1 MFKGIIRGIS
11 SLFRVF
17 RKREAKK
24 EENQSPIHPEVRR
37 VALMVSQLKVYKRR
51 NADVRELKVLT
62 FSDAQRFL
70 LRLCDNKRI
79 SHCISG
85 GNIKYR
91 VQLPDGLGNIYLT
104 GRVRKSNTS
113 VVARMTI
120 DIPTL
125 TPQIREILFVSKN
138 HLSILS

>member
-1 MFKGIIRGIS
+1 MFKGIIRGIA

-24 EENQSPIHPEVRR
+24 EEKQIPLHPEIRR
-37 VALMVSQLKVYKRR
+37 VALLVSQLKVYKRR
-51 NADVRELKVLT
+51 NADVRELKVSA

-70 LRLCDNKRI
+70 LRLCDSKCI

-91 VQLPDGLGNIYLT
+91 VQLPNGLGNIFLT
-104 GRVRKSNTS
+104 DRVRKSNTS
-113 VVARMTI
+113 VVARMII

-125 TPQIREILFVSKN
+125 NPKIREILFVSKT
-138 HLSILS
+138 I

>member
-17 RKREAKK
+17 RKKKAKK
-24 EENQSPIHPEVRR
+24 EEELKPINPEVRR
-37 VALMVSQLKVYKRR
+37 IALMVSQLKVYKRR
-51 NADVRELKVLT
+51 NVDVRELKVST

-70 LRLCDNKRI
+70 LRLCDSKHI

-91 VQLPDGLGNIYLT
+91 VQLPNGLGNIFLT
-104 GRVRKSNTS
+104 DRVRKSNPS
-113 VVARMTI
+113 VIARMTI

-125 TPQIREILFVSKN
+125 NPQIREILFVSKT
-138 HLSILS
+138 I

>member
-1 MFKGIIRGIS
+1 MFKGIIRGIA

-24 EENQSPIHPEVRR
+24 EEKQIPLHPEIRR
-37 VALMVSQLKVYKRR
+37 VALLVSQLKVYKRR
-51 NADVRELKVLT
+51 NADVRELKVSA

-70 LRLCDNKRI
+70 LRLCDSKCI

-85 GNIKYR
+85 GNIKSR
-91 VQLPDGLGNIYLT
+91 VQLPNGLGNIFLT
-104 GRVRKSNTS
+104 DRVRKSNTS
-113 VVARMTI
+113 VVARMII

-125 TPQIREILFVSKN
+125 NPQIREILFVSKT
-138 HLSILS
+138 I

>member
-11 SLFRVF
+11 SLFRFF
-17 RKREAKK
+17 RKKKAKK
-24 EENQSPIHPEVRR
+24 EENQKPINPEVRR
-37 VALMVSQLKVYKRR
+37 IALMVSQLKVYKRR
-51 NADVRELKVLT
+51 NVDVRELKVSA

-70 LRLCDNKRI
+70 LRLCDSKHI
-79 SHCISG
+79 SHCISR

-91 VQLPDGLGNIYLT
+91 VELPNGLGNIFLT
-104 GRVRKSNTS
+104 DRVRKSNTS

-125 TPQIREILFVSKN
+125 NPQIREILFVSKT
-138 HLSILS
+138 I